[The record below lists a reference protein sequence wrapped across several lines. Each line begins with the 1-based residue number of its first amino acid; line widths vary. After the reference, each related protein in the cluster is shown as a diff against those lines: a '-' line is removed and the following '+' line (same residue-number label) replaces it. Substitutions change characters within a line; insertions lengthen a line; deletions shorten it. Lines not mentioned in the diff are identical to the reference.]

1 MITGLYM
8 VHHTGRPEKFAIIT
22 LHKAV
27 EAHIAKALSI
37 LVHFL
42 WAEMNVRLHARGFEP
57 VRKFR
62 KISDV
67 QLFAMLRLLNTLP
80 LVAKRK

>member
-22 LHKAV
+22 LHTAV
-27 EAHIAKALSI
+27 EAHIAKAI

-57 VRKFR
+57 VRKFLW